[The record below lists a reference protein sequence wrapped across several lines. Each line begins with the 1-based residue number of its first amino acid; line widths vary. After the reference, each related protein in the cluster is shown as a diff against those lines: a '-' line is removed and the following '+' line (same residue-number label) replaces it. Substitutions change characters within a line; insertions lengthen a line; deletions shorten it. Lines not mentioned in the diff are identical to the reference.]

1 MNETRT
7 IENDLRLLEE
17 KFFEAVT
24 RIQERQHKIAEIQ
37 EQLQMAINNAKK
49 LSYPK
54 GEIVS
59 FDKLLMIK
67 KISETLCDHEE
78 ENKQAVL
85 DLYHSVFP
93 DDIFISQ
100 DFYEVWISIRPGTI
114 VKFSD
119 DFNSIEVKVDSDLN

>member
-1 MNETRT
+1 MNETST

-24 RIQERQHKIAEIQ
+24 RIQDRQSKIAEIR
-37 EQLQMAINNAKK
+37 EQLQVAINDAKK

-59 FDKLLMIK
+59 FEKLLMVR
-67 KISETLCDHEE
+67 KISEILCDQEE

-85 DLYHSVFP
+85 ELYHSVFP

-119 DFNSIEVKVDSDLN
+119 DFNSIEVKVVSDLN